1 MVERPLGSQAFRA
14 GLMLLLAG
22 VLPLAAC
29 QPAMSVEEAKM
40 VTAAFAETAAFVPP
54 PRTVEDITAILDQQK
69 RSDPTIAERARAR
82 ADEAPPAAAGPGALS
97 RFYYQRA
104 LNARAIGRSK
114 QEIED
119 LRQALANVRPG
130 SRPPEYEI
138 LYQLSRVEGQGGNSR
153 RSVQLREQAVTKVPF
168 QQRGRIITLLG
179 GLVVTYSNRGDLK
192 GAETALAEIERLHA
206 ESKGWKKV
214 RPEDVAGYNSALA
227 LAKAGLSQSTG
238 KYADAERYWRQAAAT
253 LAADPV
259 QAKRTWID
267 EHYARLARV
276 LTLQGRLLE
285 AENEARRAL
294 LGALAKSGRYSNHTA
309 WVLGYVVQVIM
320 EQGRYAEAETLAR
333 ARIDIYEQTGAAPE
347 SGTLN
352 NARGQLAVAI
362 GFQRRWSEAMA
373 VYEVMRA
380 GLAADPE
387 YAKQFMG
394 GHLGYGIALLR
405 TGQADRALPIF
416 NVALERNV
424 RQLGDSHPSTGR
436 IRGLI
441 ADAHFAKGDRARALS
456 EFREAVPL
464 VLARGATDAEDESST
479 RAAGD
484 DRMVNM
490 LRSYITLLA
499 QIRGTALERDAGM
512 DATAEAFRL
521 AEVVRGRSVERALD
535 ASAARTVAQ
544 TPALAEL
551 IRSEQDV
558 RKQLGALQG
567 LLGNLLS
574 APTDQQDPN
583 AVNALR
589 TQIETLRK
597 ARQSLSGRVD
607 RDFPAYA
614 QLVNPP
620 PTTLETGR
628 RSLQPGEA
636 LVSILVLRNRTLVWA
651 IPATGPVAFTSAPMG
666 AAQIDEAVSALR
678 KALDPG
684 AQTVGDIPAFDL
696 AVAHRLYQ
704 TLLEPVEAG
713 WRQADSLLVVPH
725 GALGQ
730 LPFSLLVTQ
739 PVALG
744 PERGALFSNYRD
756 VPWLVRRH
764 AVTVLPSVGAIATL
778 RGLPPGDPGR
788 RPFVG
793 FGDPLFSETQARR
806 AGAAEPPAAATAVAS
821 RGVPIRLR
829 NLSIERR
836 NQTPL
841 GALPRL
847 PDTAEEIRSM
857 AQAARADLGRDI
869 FLGPDANTERVKMLD
884 LTRYRIIA
892 FATHGLVPGDLD
904 GLTQPALALSAPEV
918 AKVGG
923 NGLLTMEDILAL
935 RLNADWV
942 VLSACNTASG
952 NGAGAEAVSGLG
964 RAFFYA
970 GARALLVSSWP
981 VETTSARALTT
992 DLFRRQSADARLT
1005 RAKALQQ
1012 TMKALIDDGQFV
1024 EPRTGQVAFS
1034 YAHPL
1039 FWAPFILV
1047 GDGGEAPVP
1056 RR

>member
-1 MVERPLGSQAFRA
+1 MFERPRRWHCFGA
-14 GLMLLLAG
+14 GLLVLAG
-22 VLPLAAC
+22 LLTMAGC
-29 QPAMSVEEAKM
+29 QQAMSVEEAKK
-40 VTAAFAETAAFVPP
+40 VTAEFAETGFVPP

-69 RSDPTIAERARAR
+69 RADPTIAERALAR
-82 ADEAPPAAAGPGALS
+82 ADEAPPAAANPAELS

-119 LRQALANVRPG
+119 LRQALANVRPN
-130 SRPPEYEI
+130 SRPPEHEI
-138 LYQLSRVEGQGGNSR
+138 LFQLSLAEGRGGNVR
-153 RSVQLREQAVTKVPF
+153 RSIQLREQAVAKVPF
-168 QQRGRIITLLG
+168 QQRGRIITLLA
-179 GLVVTYSNRGDLK
+179 GLVFTYTNQGDLK
-192 GAETALAEIERLHA
+192 GAESALAQIERLHA
-206 ESKGWKKV
+206 ESKGWKNV
-214 RPEDVAGYNSALA
+214 RPQDVAGFDSALA
-227 LAKAGLSQSTG
+227 LAHAALSQSTG
-238 KYADAERYWRQAAAT
+238 RYTDAERFWRQAAAA
-253 LAADPV
+253 LAADPIH
-259 QAKRTWID
+259 AKGTWID
-267 EHYARLARV
+267 EHYARLSFV
-276 LTLQGRLLE
+276 LMRQGRLLE

-294 LGALAKSGRYSNHTA
+294 LGALSKTGRYSTHTG
-309 WVLGYVVQVIM
+309 WVLGYLAGIIL
-320 EQGRYAEAETLAR
+320 EQGRYAEAETLTR

-347 SGTLN
+347 SGPLN
-352 NARGQLAVAI
+352 NARGLLAVAI
-362 GFQRRWSEAMA
+362 AFQGRWSEAMA
-373 VYEVMRA
+373 VYETIRT

-387 YAKQFMG
+387 FAKQFLG
-394 GHLGYGIALLR
+394 GHMGYGIALMR
-405 TGQADRALPIF
+405 TGKPDQALPIF
-416 NVALERNV
+416 NVALERST
-424 RQLGDSHPSTGR
+424 RQLGSTHPNTGR

-441 ADAHFAKGDRARALS
+441 AEAYTAKGDRARALK

-464 VLARGATDAEDESST
+464 VLARGTTDAEDESST
-479 RAAGD
+479 RAAED
-484 DRMVNM
+484 DRTVGV
-490 LRSYITLLA
+490 LRSYIALLA

-512 DATAEAFRL
+512 DAAAEAFRL

-544 TPALAEL
+544 TPALADL
-551 IRSEQDV
+551 IRREQDL

-574 APTDQQDPN
+574 LPTDQQDPK
-583 AVNALR
+583 AVQDLR
-589 TQIETLRK
+589 AMIDALRK
-597 ARQSLSGRVD
+597 ARQSLSQQID

-620 PTTLETGR
+620 PTTLEVGR
-628 RSLQPGEA
+628 RALQPGEA
-636 LVSILVLRNRTLVWA
+636 LISILVLRNRTLVWA
-651 IPATGPVAFTSAPMG
+651 IPATGPVAFVSAPMT
-666 AAQIDEAVSALR
+666 AAQIDEAVTTLR
-678 KALDPG
+678 KSLDPG
-684 AQTVGDIPAFDL
+684 AQTVGEIPPFDV
-696 AVAHRLYQ
+696 AVAHRLYR

-739 PVALG
+739 PVTLG
-744 PERGALFSNYRD
+744 PERGTLFSNYRD
-756 VPWLVRRH
+756 VPWLIRRH

-778 RGLPPGDPGR
+778 RSLPPGDPGR

-806 AGAAEPPAAATAVAS
+806 AGTAVPAAGAAALAS

-829 NLSIERR
+829 NLSIDHQ

-847 PDTAEEIRSM
+847 PDTADEIRSM
-857 AQAARADLGRDI
+857 AQAAKADLGRDV
-869 FLGPDANTERVKMLD
+869 FLGAEANTERVKKLD
-884 LTRYRIIA
+884 LTRYRIVA

-904 GLTQPALALSAPEV
+904 GLSQPALALSAPEV
-918 AKVGG
+918 AHVGG
-923 NGLLTMEDILAL
+923 TGLLTMEDILGL

-1012 TMKALIDDGQFV
+1012 TLNALIDDGQFV
-1024 EPRTGQVAFS
+1024 DPRTGQPAFS
-1034 YAHPL
+1034 YAHPI
-1039 FWAPFILV
+1039 FWAPFLLV
-1047 GDGGEAPVP
+1047 GDGGEAPAP

>member
-1 MVERPLGSQAFRA
+1 MFERFLGSHAFGA
-14 GLMLLLAG
+14 GLLLVG
-22 VLPLAAC
+22 VLPLAGC
-29 QPAMSVEEAKM
+29 QPAMSVEEAKK
-40 VTAAFAETAAFVPP
+40 VTAEFADTAFVPP

-69 RSDPTIAERARAR
+69 RADPTIAERARSR
-82 ADEAPPAAAGPGALS
+82 AEEAPPAAAGPGELS
-97 RFYYQRA
+97 RFYFQRA
-104 LNARAIGRSK
+104 LAARAIGHSK
-114 QEIED
+114 QELED
-119 LRQALANVRPG
+119 LRQALAHVRPG
-130 SRPPEYEI
+130 SRPPEHEI
-138 LYQLSRVEGQGGNSR
+138 LFQLSLAEVRGGNFR
-153 RSVQLREQAVTKVPF
+153 RSVQLREQAVAKVPF
-168 QQRGRIITLLG
+168 QQRGRIITLLA
-179 GLVVTYSNRGDLK
+179 GLVVIYANQGDLK
-192 GAETALAEIERLHA
+192 AAETALAEVERLHS
-206 ESKGWKKV
+206 ESKRWTNQ
-214 RPEDVAGYNSALA
+214 RPEVVAGYDSALA
-227 LAKAGLSQSTG
+227 LANAGVRQATG
-238 KYADAERYWRQAAAT
+238 RYAEAERYWRQAAAA
-253 LAADPV
+253 LAANPI
-259 QAKRTWID
+259 QAKGTWID
-267 EHYARLARV
+267 EHYARLANV
-276 LTLQGRLLE
+276 LVQQGRLLE

-294 LGALAKSGRYSNHTA
+294 LGALSKSGRYSAHTA
-309 WVLGYVVQVIM
+309 WILTFLVQVIM

-333 ARIDIYEQTGAAPE
+333 ARIDIYEQIGAAPE
-347 SGTLN
+347 SATLN
-352 NARGQLAVAI
+352 NARAQLAVANA
-362 GFQRRWSEAMA
+362 FQGRWSEAM
-373 VYEVMRA
+373 VLYEAMRA
-380 GLAADPE
+380 GLSADPE
-387 YAKQFMG
+387 YAKQFLG
-394 GHLGYGIALLR
+394 GHVGYGIALLR
-405 TGQADRALPIF
+405 TGQPDRALLIF
-416 NVALERNV
+416 NVALQRSI
-424 RQLGDSHPSTGR
+424 RQLGDKHPNTGR

-441 ADAHFAKGDRARALS
+441 GEAHFAKGDRASALR

-464 VLARGATDAEDESST
+464 VLARAQTDADDESST

-484 DRMVNM
+484 DRTVGL
-490 LRSYITLLA
+490 LRSYIAVLA
-499 QIRGTALERDAGM
+499 QIRGTPLERDAGI
-512 DATAEAFRL
+512 DAVAESFRL

-551 IRSEQDV
+551 IRGEQDV

-574 APTDQQDPN
+574 APTDEQDPK
-583 AVNALR
+583 AVDALR
-589 TQIETLRK
+589 VQIETLRK
-597 ARQSLSGRVD
+597 ARQSLSQRID

-620 PTTLETGR
+620 PTTLEMGR
-628 RSLQPGEA
+628 RALQPGET
-636 LVSILVLRNRTLVWA
+636 LISILVLRNRTLVWA
-651 IPATGPVAFTSAPMG
+651 IPATGPVAFTSAHLT
-666 AAQIDEAVSALR
+666 AAQVNEAVAALR
-678 KALDPG
+678 KSLDPG

-696 AVAHRLYQ
+696 AVAHRLYR

-713 WRQADSLLVVPH
+713 WRQADSLLVVPS
-725 GALGQ
+725 GALAQ

-739 PVALG
+739 PVTLG
-744 PERGALFSNYRD
+744 PERGALFSSYRE

-764 AVTVLPSVGAIATL
+764 AVTMLPSVGAIATL

-806 AGAAEPPAAATAVAS
+806 AGAAEPPAAVVAS
-821 RGVPIRLR
+821 RGVPVRLR
-829 NLSIERR
+829 NLSIEHR
-836 NQTPL
+836 NQTAL

-857 AQAARADLGRDI
+857 AQAANADLGRDI
-869 FLGPDANTERVKMLD
+869 FLGAEANTERVKRLD

-904 GLTQPALALSAPEV
+904 GLTQPALALSAPDV
-918 AKVGG
+918 AKVAGT
-923 NGLLTMEDILAL
+923 GLLTMEDILAL

-992 DLFRRQSADARLT
+992 DIFRRQSADARLT

-1012 TMKALIDDGQFV
+1012 TMNALIDDGQFV

-1047 GDGGEAPVP
+1047 GDGGEAPAP

>member
-1 MVERPLGSQAFRA
+1 MVERSLGSHAFRA
-14 GLMLLLAG
+14 GLVLLLAG
-22 VLPLAAC
+22 VLPLAGC
-29 QPAMSVEEAKM
+29 QPAMSVEEAKK

-82 ADEAPPAAAGPGALS
+82 ADEAPPAAAGPGELS

-130 SRPPEYEI
+130 SGPPEYEI
-138 LYQLSRVEGQGGNSR
+138 LYQLSLAEGRGGNFR
-153 RSVQLREQAVTKVPF
+153 RSVQLREQAVAKVPF
-168 QQRGRIITLLG
+168 QQRGRIITLLA
-179 GLVVTYSNRGDLK
+179 GLVITYSGRGDLK

-206 ESKGWKKV
+206 ESKSWKNP
-214 RPEDVAGYNSALA
+214 RPEDRAGYDSALA

-238 KYADAERYWRQAAAT
+238 KYADAERFWRQAAAA

-259 QAKRTWID
+259 WATRPWID
-267 EHYARLARV
+267 EHYARLANV
-276 LTLQGRLLE
+276 LVQQGRLLE

-294 LGALAKSGRYSNHTA
+294 LGALAKTGRYSNHTA

-320 EQGRYAEAETLAR
+320 EQGRYAEAEALAR
-333 ARIDIYEQTGAAPE
+333 ARIEILEQTGVAAE
-347 SGTLN
+347 SGILN

-362 GFQRRWSEAMA
+362 AFQQRWTEAMV
-373 VYEVMRA
+373 VYETMRT

-387 YAKQFMG
+387 YAKQFLG
-394 GHLGYGIALLR
+394 GYLGYGIALLR
-405 TGQADRALPIF
+405 TGQPDRALPIF
-416 NVALERNV
+416 NVALERSI
-424 RQLGDSHPSTGR
+424 RQLGDKHPNTGR

-441 ADAHFAKGDRARALS
+441 GDVHFAKGDRAGALR

-464 VLARGATDAEDESST
+464 VLARGTTDAEDESST

-484 DRMVNM
+484 DRTVGL
-490 LRSYITLLA
+490 LRSYIALLA
-499 QIRGTALERDAGM
+499 QIRGTALERDAGV
-512 DATAEAFRL
+512 DAAAEAFRL

-558 RKQLGALQG
+558 RKQLAALQG

-574 APTDQQDPN
+574 APTDQQDSN
-583 AVNALR
+583 AVGALR
-589 TQIETLRK
+589 AQIETLRK
-597 ARQSLSGRVD
+597 ARQSLSGRID

-620 PTTLETGR
+620 PTTLEAGR
-628 RSLQPGEA
+628 RALQPGEA
-636 LVSILVLRNRTLVWA
+636 LISILVLRNRTLVWA
-651 IPATGPVAFTSAPMG
+651 IPATGPMAFTSAPIT
-666 AAQIDEAVSALR
+666 AAQVDEAVSTLR

-684 AQTVGDIPAFDL
+684 AQTVGDIPAFDF
-696 AVAHRLYQ
+696 AVAHRLYR

-713 WRQADSLLVVPH
+713 WRQADSLLVVPS
-725 GALGQ
+725 GALAQ

-739 PVALG
+739 PATLG

-756 VPWLVRRH
+756 VPWLVRRR
-764 AVTVLPSVGAIATL
+764 AVTVLPSVGAIVTL

-793 FGDPLFSETQARR
+793 FGDPFFSETQARR
-806 AGAAEPPAAATAVAS
+806 AGAAEPPAAATAVTS

-829 NLSIERR
+829 NLNIEHR

-857 AQAARADLGRDI
+857 AQAARADLSRDI
-869 FLGPDANTERVKMLD
+869 FLGTEANTERVKKLD

-1012 TMKALIDDGQFV
+1012 TMNALIDDGQFV
-1024 EPRTGQVAFS
+1024 EPRTGQAAFS